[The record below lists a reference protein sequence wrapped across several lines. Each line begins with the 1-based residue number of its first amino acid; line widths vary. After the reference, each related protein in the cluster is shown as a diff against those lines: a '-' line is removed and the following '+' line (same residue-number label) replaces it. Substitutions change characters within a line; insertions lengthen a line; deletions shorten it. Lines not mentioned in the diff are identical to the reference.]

1 MAKVKAT
8 VNGAVSLVNAIANK
22 KGATLG
28 ISLKVEVVMETSKG
42 KGITI
47 QSENKSLSSRLI
59 NKTIEKIVS
68 KKDLEK
74 NKIAITLNSE
84 IPTGYG
90 LKSSSAISSA
100 IALACA
106 KIFKPKWTDK
116 QILLAG
122 VDAKIFK
129 PKWTDKQ
136 ILLAGVDASIESKV
150 SITGAYDDACSCYY
164 GGFNVTDN
172 AKRNRIQFQKIPSNL
187 TAVIFIPKNRK
198 RGKLKNLKIL
208 SPIFNNAWE
217 LAKEKKYW
225 QSMTING
232 LATAAILDSDP
243 KIIVSLMEKG
253 ALGASISGNGP
264 SIAAIV
270 KKENIENIKKIF
282 ESLEGRIIISKIN
295 NKKAEVH
302 EL

>member
-1 MAKVKAT
+1 MAKAKAT
-8 VNGAVSLVNAIANK
+8 VHGAVSLVNAIANQ

-28 ISLKVEVVMETSKG
+28 IELKVEATVETSPG
-42 KGITI
+42 KGISI

-68 KKDLEK
+68 KKDLEQ
-74 NKIAITLNSE
+74 NKVSITLDSE

-106 KIFKPKWTDK
+106 KIFKPKFTD
-116 QILLAG
+116 Q
-122 VDAKIFK
+122 
-129 PKWTDKQ
+129 Q

-172 AKRNRIQFQKIPSNL
+172 AKKKRIQFEKAPSNL
-187 TAVIFIPKNRK
+187 IAIIFIPKNRK
-198 RGKLKNLKIL
+198 RGNLKKLKIL
-208 SPIFNNAWE
+208 SSIFENAWE
-217 LAKEKKYW
+217 LSRKANYW
-225 QSMTING
+225 DAMIING
-232 LATAAILDSDP
+232 LATSSILNSDS
-243 KIIVSLMEKG
+243 KIITDLIEKG
-253 ALGASISGNGP
+253 ALGASVSGNGP
-264 SIAAIV
+264 SIAAV
-270 KKENIENIKKIF
+270 TKNENESAIKKVF
-282 ESLEGRIIISKIN
+282 STLEGNIIVSKIS

-302 EL
+302 EV

>member
-8 VNGAVSLVNAIANK
+8 IHGAVSLVSAIANK

-28 ISLKVEVVMETSKG
+28 ISLKVEATIETSEG

-74 NKIAITLNSE
+74 NKITITLTSE

-90 LKSSSAISSA
+90 LKSSSAISSV

-106 KIFKPKWTDK
+106 KIFKPKLTDQ

-122 VDAKIFK
+122 VE
-129 PKWTDKQ
+129 
-136 ILLAGVDASIESKV
+136 ASIESKV

-172 AKRNRIQFQKIPSNL
+172 GKKNRIHFEKAPSNL
-187 TAVIFIPKNRK
+187 IAVIFIPKNRK
-198 RGKLKNLKIL
+198 RGNLKKLKIL

-217 LAKEKKYW
+217 LAKGKKYW
-225 QSMTING
+225 ESMTING
-232 LATAAILDSDP
+232 LATSSILNSDP
-243 KIIVSLMEKG
+243 KIIIDLIEKG
-253 ALGASISGNGP
+253 ALAASVSGNGP

-270 KKENIENIKKIF
+270 KKENETNVKKIF
-282 ESLEGRIIISKIN
+282 SNLEGSIIVSKIN

>member
-8 VNGAVSLVNAIANK
+8 IHGAVSIVSAIANK

-28 ISLKVEVVMETSKG
+28 ISLKVEAIVETSEG
-42 KGITI
+42 KGIVI

-59 NKTIEKIVS
+59 NKTVEKIVS

-74 NKIAITLNSE
+74 NKITIILTSE

-90 LKSSSAISSA
+90 LKSSSAISTVV
-100 IALACA
+100 ALACA
-106 KIFKPKWTDK
+106 KIFKPKFSDQ

-122 VDAKIFK
+122 VE
-129 PKWTDKQ
+129 
-136 ILLAGVDASIESKV
+136 ASIETKV

-172 AKRNRIQFQKIPSNL
+172 AKRNRIQFEKAPANL
-187 TAVIFIPKNRK
+187 IAIIFIPKNRK
-198 RGKLKNLKIL
+198 RGNLKKLKIL
-208 SPIFNNAWE
+208 SSMFSNSWE
-217 LAKEKKYW
+217 LAKERKYFE
-225 QSMTING
+225 SMTING
-232 LATAAILDSDP
+232 LATSSILNSDP
-243 KIIVSLMEKG
+243 KIIVDLIEKG
-253 ALGASISGNGP
+253 ALGASVSGNGP

-270 KKENIENIKKIF
+270 KKENEFNVKKIF
-282 ESLEGRIIISKIN
+282 SALEGNIIVSKIN

>member
-8 VNGAVSLVNAIANK
+8 IHGAVSLVSAIANK

-28 ISLKVEVVMETSKG
+28 ISLKVEAIVETSEG
-42 KGITI
+42 KGIII

-74 NKIAITLNSE
+74 NKIIITLTSE

-90 LKSSSAISSA
+90 LKSSSAISSVV
-100 IALACA
+100 ALACA
-106 KIFKPKWTDK
+106 KIFKPKWTDH
-116 QILLAG
+116 QILLSG
-122 VDAKIFK
+122 VE
-129 PKWTDKQ
+129 
-136 ILLAGVDASIESKV
+136 ASIESKV

-172 AKRNRIQFQKIPSNL
+172 GKRSRIQFEKVSTNL
-187 TAVIFIPKNRK
+187 IAVIFIPKNRK
-198 RGKLKNLKIL
+198 RGNLKRLKIL
-208 SPIFNNAWE
+208 SAIFNNAWE
-217 LAKEKKYW
+217 LAKERKYW
-225 QSMTING
+225 ESMTING
-232 LATAAILDSDP
+232 LATSSILNSDP
-243 KIIVSLMEKG
+243 KIIVDLIEKG
-253 ALGASISGNGP
+253 ALGASVSGNGP

-270 KKENIENIKKIF
+270 KKENESNVKKIF
-282 ESLEGRIIISKIN
+282 AALEGSIIVSKIN

>member
-8 VNGAVSLVNAIANK
+8 IHGAVSLVSAIANK

-28 ISLKVEVVMETSKG
+28 ISLKVEATIETSEG

-74 NKIAITLNSE
+74 NKIVITLTSE

-90 LKSSSAISSA
+90 LKSSSAISSV

-106 KIFKPKWTDK
+106 KIFKPKLTDQ

-122 VDAKIFK
+122 VE
-129 PKWTDKQ
+129 
-136 ILLAGVDASIESKV
+136 ASIESKV

-172 AKRNRIQFQKIPSNL
+172 GKRNRIHFEKAPSNL
-187 TAVIFIPKNRK
+187 IAVIFIPKNRK
-198 RGKLKNLKIL
+198 RGNLKKLKIL

-217 LAKEKKYW
+217 LAKGKKYW
-225 QSMTING
+225 ESMTING
-232 LATAAILDSDP
+232 LATSSILNSDP
-243 KIIVSLMEKG
+243 KIIIDLIEKG
-253 ALGASISGNGP
+253 ALAASVSGNGP

-270 KKENIENIKKIF
+270 KKENESNVKKIF
-282 ESLEGRIIISKIN
+282 SNLEGSIIVSKIN

>member
-8 VNGAVSLVNAIANK
+8 IHGAVSLVSAIANK
-22 KGATLG
+22 KGATVG
-28 ISLKVEVVMETSKG
+28 ISLKVEAIVETSEG

-59 NKTIEKIVS
+59 NKTIEKIVT

-74 NKIAITLNSE
+74 NKITVTLTSE

-100 IALACA
+100 VALACA
-106 KIFKPKWTDK
+106 KIFKPKLTDH
-116 QILLAG
+116 QILLSG
-122 VDAKIFK
+122 VE
-129 PKWTDKQ
+129 
-136 ILLAGVDASIESKV
+136 ASIESKV

-172 AKRNRIQFQKIPSNL
+172 GKRKRIQFEKAPTNL
-187 TAVIFIPKNRK
+187 IAVIFIPKNRK
-198 RGKLKNLKIL
+198 RGNLKKLKIL

-217 LAKEKKYW
+217 LAKEKRYW
-225 QSMTING
+225 ESMIING
-232 LATAAILDSDP
+232 LATSTILNSDP
-243 KIIVSLMEKG
+243 KIIVDLIEKG
-253 ALGASISGNGP
+253 ALGASVSGNGP

-270 KKENIENIKKIF
+270 KKENESNIKKIF
-282 ESLEGRIIISKIN
+282 GALEGNIIVSKIN

>member
-8 VNGAVSLVNAIANK
+8 IHGAVSLVSAIANK
-22 KGATLG
+22 KGATVG
-28 ISLKVEVVMETSKG
+28 ISLKVEAIVETSEG
-42 KGITI
+42 KGIII

-59 NKTIEKIVS
+59 NKTIEKIVT

-74 NKIAITLNSE
+74 NKITVTLTSE

-100 IALACA
+100 VALACA
-106 KIFKPKWTDK
+106 KIFKPKLTDH
-116 QILLAG
+116 QILLSG
-122 VDAKIFK
+122 VE
-129 PKWTDKQ
+129 
-136 ILLAGVDASIESKV
+136 ASIESKV

-172 AKRNRIQFQKIPSNL
+172 GKRKREQFEKVPTNL
-187 TAVIFIPKNRK
+187 IAVIFIPKNRK
-198 RGKLKNLKIL
+198 RGNLKKLKIL

-225 QSMTING
+225 ESMIING
-232 LATAAILDSDP
+232 LATSTILNSDP
-243 KIIVSLMEKG
+243 KIIVDLIEKG
-253 ALGASISGNGP
+253 ALGASVSGNGP

-270 KKENIENIKKIF
+270 KKENESNIKKIF
-282 ESLEGRIIISKIN
+282 GALEGNIIVSKVN

>member
-1 MAKVKAT
+1 MAKAKAT
-8 VNGAVSLVNAIANK
+8 VHGAVSLVNAIANQ

-28 ISLKVEVVMETSKG
+28 IELKVEATVETSPG
-42 KGITI
+42 KGISI

-68 KKDLEK
+68 KKDLEQ
-74 NKIAITLNSE
+74 NKILVTLDSE

-106 KIFKPKWTDK
+106 KIFKPKFTDQ

-122 VDAKIFK
+122 VE
-129 PKWTDKQ
+129 
-136 ILLAGVDASIESKV
+136 ASIESKV

-172 AKRNRIQFQKIPSNL
+172 AKKKRIQFEKGPSNL
-187 TAVIFIPKNRK
+187 IAVIFIPKNRK
-198 RGKLKNLKIL
+198 RGNLKKLKIL
-208 SPIFNNAWE
+208 SSTFENAWE
-217 LAKEKKYW
+217 LSRKANYW
-225 QSMTING
+225 DAMIING
-232 LATAAILDSDP
+232 LATASILNSES
-243 KIIVSLMEKG
+243 KIISDLIEKG
-253 ALGASISGNGP
+253 ALGASVSGNGP
-264 SIAAIV
+264 SIAAIT
-270 KKENIENIKKIF
+270 KKENETAIKKVF
-282 ESLEGRIIISKIN
+282 STLEGNIIVSKIN

-302 EL
+302 EV

>member
-1 MAKVKAT
+1 MAKAKAT
-8 VNGAVSLVNAIANK
+8 VHGAVSLVNAIANQ

-28 ISLKVEVVMETSKG
+28 IALKVEATVENSPG
-42 KGITI
+42 KGISI

-59 NKTIEKIVS
+59 NKTVEKIVS
-68 KKDLEK
+68 KKDLEQ
-74 NKIAITLNSE
+74 NKITITLDSE

-106 KIFKPKWTDK
+106 KIFKPKLTDQ

-122 VDAKIFK
+122 VN
-129 PKWTDKQ
+129 
-136 ILLAGVDASIESKV
+136 ASIESKV

-172 AKRNRIQFQKIPSNL
+172 AKKKRIQFEKGPSNL
-187 TAVIFIPKNRK
+187 IAVIFIPKNRK
-198 RGKLKNLKIL
+198 RGNLKKLKIL
-208 SPIFNNAWE
+208 SSVFENAWE
-217 LAKEKKYW
+217 LSRKTNYW
-225 QSMTING
+225 EAMIING
-232 LATAAILDSDP
+232 LATSTILNSDP
-243 KIIVSLMEKG
+243 KIITDLIEKG
-253 ALGASISGNGP
+253 ALGASVSGNGP

-270 KKENIENIKKIF
+270 KKENESSIKKVF
-282 ESLEGRIIISKIN
+282 SALEGNIIVSKIS

-302 EL
+302 EM

>member
-8 VNGAVSLVNAIANK
+8 VHGAVSIVSAIANK

-28 ISLKVEVVMETSKG
+28 IELKVEVTIETSEG
-42 KGITI
+42 KGIVI
-47 QSENKSLSSRLI
+47 QSENRSLSSRLI

-74 NKIAITLNSE
+74 NKITITLNSK

-106 KIFKPKWTDK
+106 KIFKPKLTDK
-116 QILLAG
+116 QIL
-122 VDAKIFK
+122 V
-129 PKWTDKQ
+129 
-136 ILLAGVDASIESKV
+136 AGVDASIESKV

-172 AKRNRIQFQKIPSNL
+172 GKRKRIHFERIPSNL
-187 TAVIFIPKNRK
+187 IAVIFIPKNRK
-198 RGKLKNLKIL
+198 RGNLKRLKIL
-208 SPIFNNAWE
+208 SPVFNNAWE
-217 LAKEKKYW
+217 LAKGKKYW
-225 QSMTING
+225 ESMTING
-232 LATAAILDSDP
+232 LATSAILNSDP
-243 KIIVSLMEKG
+243 KIIIDLIEKG
-253 ALGASISGNGP
+253 ALAASVSGNGP

-270 KKENIENIKKIF
+270 KKENVSNIKKVF
-282 ESLEGRIIISKIN
+282 EALEGNIIVSKVN
-295 NKKAEVH
+295 NKKAEVN